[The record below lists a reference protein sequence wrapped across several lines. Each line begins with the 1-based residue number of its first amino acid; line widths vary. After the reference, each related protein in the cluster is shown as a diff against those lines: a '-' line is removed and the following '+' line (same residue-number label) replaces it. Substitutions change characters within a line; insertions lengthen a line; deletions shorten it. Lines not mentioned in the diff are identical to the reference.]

1 MLTTFGLPLVSGL
14 AAFLAFD
21 FIYSLY
27 RNAADA
33 RTLKQAAA
41 RVESEFA
48 PLHRH
53 LATLPQAHGCVSL
66 GLTVIDEA
74 PVSVILDTL
83 SHRLVLDGRK
93 RPVGRQF
100 RLYLASGTEVM
111 PPHWVRLG
119 PKGRGS
125 ISFAYRDRIWD
136 LVIDAFGRTFA
147 RPSQGAM
154 NLLFSPPERQRGNRF
169 IVQAGELLRNFDFSQ
184 PKAVSLARR
193 IIARAIHPDR
203 AITHQER
210 RDRTDALAWAN
221 SQLDALGARV
231 PA

>member
-1 MLTTFGLPLVSGL
+1 MLATFGLPLVSGL

-21 FIYSLY
+21 FVYSLY

-33 RTLKQAAA
+33 RTFEQAAA
-41 RVESEFA
+41 RVEHEFA
-48 PLHRH
+48 PLHSH

-66 GLTVIDEA
+66 GLTVLNEV

-93 RPVGRQF
+93 MPVGRQF
-100 RLYLASGTEVM
+100 RLYLASGSEVT

-125 ISFAYRDRIWD
+125 LTFAYRGRIWD
-136 LVIDAFGRTFA
+136 LAIDVFGRTFA
-147 RPSQGAM
+147 RPTKVAT
-154 NLLFSPPERQRGNRF
+154 NLRFNPPERQRGNRF

-203 AITHQER
+203 AVSQQER
-210 RDRTDALAWAN
+210 HDRTDALAWAN
-221 SQLDALGARV
+221 SQLDALGHRV